1 MRARLWPELGL
12 AAADLS
18 SCSRIF
24 IADMTAPLIRRA
36 TTGDAALLAR
46 VGAELFA
53 AAFAA
58 QNDPNDLKAYLAT
71 AFIPARQRDE
81 LADADRVTWIA
92 ESPNGDSAGYAM
104 LKRGAA
110 SPAVAANHPAEV
122 QRFYVASTFQGRG
135 LAQALMSVCVE
146 QAHEWGC
153 DAMWLGVWE
162 LNPRAVAFYEKCGF
176 RKVGRQ
182 DFMVGADRQHD
193 FVMARTL

>member
-1 MRARLWPELGL
+1 
-12 AAADLS
+12 
-18 SCSRIF
+18 
-24 IADMTAPLIRRA
+24 MTAPVIRRA
-36 TTGDAALLAR
+36 STGDAALLAR

-58 QNDPNDLKAYLAT
+58 QNDPNDLSAYLAT
-71 AFIPARQRDE
+71 AFEPAKQRDE
-81 LADADRVTWIA
+81 LTDTDRVTWIA
-92 ESPNGDSAGYAM
+92 ESPKGETAGYAM

-135 LAQALMSVCVE
+135 LAQELMSACVE

-176 RKVGRQ
+176 RKDGRQ